1 MAGKPRKKGTAK
13 LKLVSS
19 REEPPHARR
28 FVEQRWLLD
37 NIIRANGIDWDQPRT
52 VYLNAPLGLEAS
64 ADFVAIRQ
72 RVQKFADCSPAFQAA
87 ARRREARAIE
97 ARDAGN
103 AVTARENFLMAA
115 VHWGAAQ
122 WPFDEN
128 NEENLFCNRRK
139 RECYQAYAAIAAHRV
154 EEVWIPFKGWKLP
167 AWLHL
172 PPGYQGGKLPVVVT
186 IPGMDSFKEISV
198 AMYGDRWL
206 SRGMAVLAVDGPGQ
220 YESAVL
226 GIPVTVDNWM
236 AAGTAI
242 MNWLAKRPEIDIAQ
256 GRALRQQL
264 RFVLLHGGGGQRA
277 ALQGGCGDVAK
288 SRAGVPHDFRRSL
301 ADLQAALHV
310 HGADQRRRSFR
321 RIPPDVELEGARGK
335 NPHAVSVRRRRIRRT
350 VSDRK
355 RRHHVPRHEGAA
367 PARDLSGLPPRHRR
381 RAVGDARD
389 RICRR
394 WLPTGWRRECAGAPM
409 KNERWFVDNTG
420 KVTKTPL

>member
-1 MAGKPRKKGTAK
+1 MVSKPRKKGTAK

-19 REEPPHARR
+19 REEPPRARR

-52 VYLNAPLGLEAS
+52 IYLNAPLGLEAS

-72 RVQKFADCSPAFQAA
+72 RVQKFADCSPAFQAQ
-87 ARRREARAIE
+87 ARRREARAID

-103 AVTARENFLMAA
+103 TVTARENYLMAS

-128 NEENLFCNRRK
+128 NEENLFCNQRK
-139 RECYQAYAAIAAHRV
+139 RECFKAYAAIAAHRI

-172 PPGYQGGKLPVVVT
+172 PPGYAGGKLPLVVT

-206 SRGMAVLAVDGPGQ
+206 SRGIAVLAVDGPGQ

-236 AAGTAI
+236 ATGGAI
-242 MNWLAKRPEIDIAQ
+242 MNWLAKRPEVDIARVGVSANSFGSFFSTVMVANESRFKACVVSSPNLEPGCHTIFEEASPTFKQ
-256 GRALRQQL
+256 RFMYMAQISDESRFDDFRQTLNWKGHAEKIRVPYLCVGGESDELCPIENVDTMFNAMKGPRQL
-264 RFVLLHGGGGQRA
+264 VIYQ
-277 ALQGGCGDVAK
+277 D
-288 SRAGVPHDFRRSL
+288 SRHAIGGVPSATL
-301 ADLQAALHV
+301 
-310 HGADQRRRSFR
+310 G
-321 RIPPDVELEGARGK
+321 PY
-335 NPHAVSVRRRRIRRT
+335 
-350 VSDRK
+350 
-355 RRHHVPRHEGAA
+355 
-367 PARDLSGLPPRHRR
+367 
-381 RAVGDARD
+381 
-389 RICRR
+389 
-394 WLPTGWRRECAGAPM
+394 LPTLIADWMTARLAGTPM
-409 KNERWFVDNTG
+409 KNERWFVDATG
-420 KVTKTPL
+420 KVNKSPL